1 MYLIGLDIGTTTIC
15 AALTQR
21 ETGKLIKT
29 VTLKNDSFIHS
40 DKDFEK
46 IQDPE
51 KIINIV
57 KSALLELTDAGGDI
71 AAIGV
76 TGQMHGIVYCDAS
89 GAHISPLYIWQDGR
103 GNEGFKD
110 TSYCGYINE
119 ITGYKTASGFGLVTH
134 FYNAVNGLV
143 PENARKFCTIHDYAV
158 MRLCSLSQP
167 LVHAS
172 DAASFGLYDLK
183 NNRFDTD
190 AVSLL
195 GLDAGTLPNVTAK
208 TVFAGKTSAN
218 FLPEGIPVTVAL
230 GDNQASFLGSV
241 KSPKDSIL
249 VNMGTGSQISVM
261 TRNVIETPVGEIR
274 PFLENSYLFVG
285 CSLCGG
291 RAYQILESF
300 FKDCAVLFGLDGN
313 DFGSLF
319 PLMDKLSEKAFE
331 LSDPLSVSCE
341 FCGTREEPH
350 KRACIKDLTAAN
362 FTPAQLICGVLRGTV
377 AELYDMYDKCRP
389 RLGVTPQKL
398 VGSGNGIRKSAV
410 WQKLF
415 EEKFGMELSVSENK
429 EEAACG
435 AAVFARK
442 ALTDY

>member
-1 MYLIGLDIGTTTIC
+1 MYLIGLDIGTTTVC

-51 KIINIV
+51 KIIDIV
-57 KSALLELTDAGGDI
+57 KNALSDLTDGCKNI

-103 GNEGFKD
+103 GNESFKD
-110 TSYCGYINE
+110 IAYCGYINE
-119 ITGYKTASGFGLVTH
+119 ITGHKTASGFGLVTH

-143 PENARKFCTIHDYAV
+143 PKNARKFCTIHDYAV
-158 MRLCSLSQP
+158 MRLCSLSEP

-172 DAASFGLYDLK
+172 DAASFGLYDLE

-195 GLDAGTLPNVTAK
+195 GLDTGILPNVTAK
-208 TVFAGKTSAN
+208 TVFAGKTSVD
-218 FLPEGIPVTVAL
+218 FLPKGIPVTTAI

-241 KSPKDSIL
+241 KSPEDSIL
-249 VNMGTGSQISVM
+249 VNMGTGSQVSVM
-261 TRNVIETPVGEIR
+261 TQNVFDPPAGEIR
-274 PFLENSYLFVG
+274 PFLEDSYLFAG
-285 CSLCGG
+285 SSLCGG

-319 PLMDKLSEKAFE
+319 PQMDRLSENAFE
-331 LSDPLSVSCE
+331 LFDPLCVSCE
-341 FCGTREEPH
+341 FCGTRKDPQ
-350 KRACIKDLTAAN
+350 KRASLNNLSADN
-362 FTPAQLICGVLRGTV
+362 FTPTQLVCGVLRGTV
-377 AELYDMYDKCRP
+377 AELYDMYEQCRP
-389 RLGVTPQKL
+389 YLTVTPERL
-398 VGSGNGIRKSAV
+398 VGSGNGIRKSGV

-415 EEKFGMELSVSENK
+415 EEKFGMELTVSENK
-429 EEAACG
+429 EEAAYG

-442 ALTDY
+442 ALTD